1 MINTLTQLQIVRSNM
16 ERSLKT
22 VEADPTV
29 ERQTE
34 YYLENIRDIKTVEE
48 FLSDDRIFN
57 YAMTAMGLEDM
68 IYAKAFMRKV
78 LVEGV
83 ADSSSFANQL
93 TDTRYAEF
101 AKTFNFEQYGE
112 ATMSFERTQQGVVD
126 KYYRQELEV
135 REGEQNEGVRLA
147 LYFERKA
154 PDIDSAY
161 DILAD
166 RALAETVY
174 TALGLPDEFA
184 MTDIDKQAQYL
195 EERLEVDKF
204 SDADYLSDF
213 LNRFSALYDL
223 ENGSQAVVSPTVTLF
238 ANNQG
243 VVQMS
248 DDLLTSIQSFKLG
261 GV

>member
-1 MINTLTQLQIVRSNM
+1 MINTLTQLQIVRTNM

-34 YYLENIRDIKTVEE
+34 YYMENIRDIKSVDE
-48 FLSDDRIFN
+48 FLGDDRIFN

-83 ADSSSFANQL
+83 ADRTSFANQL
-93 TDTRYAEF
+93 TDTRYKAFAE
-101 AKTFNFEQYGE
+101 TFNFDQYGE
-112 ATMSFERTQQGVVD
+112 ATTSFEKTQEGIVD
-126 KYYRQELEV
+126 QFYRQTLEV
-135 REGEQNEGVRLA
+135 REGERNEGVRLA

-184 MTDIDKQAQYL
+184 MTDIDKQADYL
-195 EERLEVDKF
+195 EERLEIEKF

-213 LNRFSALYDL
+213 LSRFSALYDL
-223 ENGSQAVVSPTVTLF
+223 DNGSQTATSPSLTLY
-238 ANNQG
+238 ANSQG

-248 DDLLTSIQSFKLG
+248 EGLLASIQNFKLG